1 MFSRRGRGE
10 GGFAVR
16 PVRRGVDD
24 GFDRVIVQNRAV
36 RSSCATAVLC
46 GKLFPLLHGTA
57 VARCNRQLLRALNG
71 VGEHVRPPAHA
82 EAGDLHCADAPID
95 STASRARRSSNS
107 QLTPPMHSPPTM
119 IGQPPSIAVQRSGP
133 AASASPRAC
142 AVSRGCPWPPF
153 AEVGLL
159 FEAAQTAFVVAECTV
174 WKRPP
179 SIRSSSSRWPPAS
192 AIATVTAMPA
202 SCARAIAAAI
212 IFLAPAAVSRLLS
225 AKSMRSSFVIY

>member
-36 RSSCATAVLC
+36 GSSCATAVLC
-46 GKLFPLLHGTA
+46 GKLFPLFHGAA
-57 VARCNRQLLRALNG
+57 VARCNRQLLRALDG

-82 EAGDLHCADAPID
+82 EARDLHCADAPID

-107 QLTPPMHSPPTM
+107 QLPPATPTPPMHSPPTM

-133 AASASPRAC
+133 AASASPSAW
-142 AVSRGCPWPPF
+142 ATSSDWPWAPF
-153 AEVGLL
+153 GEVGLL
-159 FEAAQTAFVVAECTV
+159 FEAAQTA
-174 WKRPP
+174 
-179 SIRSSSSRWPPAS
+179 S
-192 AIATVTAMPA
+192 
-202 SCARAIAAAI
+202 
-212 IFLAPAAVSRLLS
+212 VSRLLS